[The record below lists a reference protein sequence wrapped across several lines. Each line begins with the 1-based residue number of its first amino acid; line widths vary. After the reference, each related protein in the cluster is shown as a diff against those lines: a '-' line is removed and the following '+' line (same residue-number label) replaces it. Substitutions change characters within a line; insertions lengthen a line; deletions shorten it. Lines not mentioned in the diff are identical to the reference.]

1 MRGFHV
7 HAKTTAEVPLP
18 TPTPQAPS
26 AGSLILACARAHAD
40 AACPATSDLA
50 PPADLEHA
58 RLQRAFLAGFELAL
72 ELVNR
77 RARTEPA

>member
-1 MRGFHV
+1 V

-18 TPTPQAPS
+18 TPTPRAFA
-26 AGSLILACARAHAD
+26 AGSLILARARAHAD
-40 AACPATSDLA
+40 AACPPATPDLA
-50 PPADLEHA
+50 PPADLQHA
-58 RLQRAFLAGFELAL
+58 RLQRAFLAGVEFAL